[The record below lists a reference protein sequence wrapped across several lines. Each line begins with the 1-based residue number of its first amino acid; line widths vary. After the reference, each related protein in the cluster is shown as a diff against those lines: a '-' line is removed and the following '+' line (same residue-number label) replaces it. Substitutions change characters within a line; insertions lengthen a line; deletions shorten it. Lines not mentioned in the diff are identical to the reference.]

1 VVSQREPLKMSG
13 ARHRVNMVDAHDAL
27 AYVQQVLCEPARL
40 RIVAALDGAD
50 LTVSELAAVIGRKV
64 PATSQHLRLLR
75 QLEIVEGER
84 HGTTVRYRLRS
95 GEATDQI
102 RAVLGTLGHDHDVAS

>member
-1 VVSQREPLKMSG
+1 
-13 ARHRVNMVDAHDAL
+13 MVDAHDTVAH
-27 AYVQQVLCEPARL
+27 VQQVFCEPARL
-40 RIVAALDGAD
+40 RIVAALDGDD

-64 PATSQHLRLLR
+64 PATSQHLRLLS
-75 QLEIVEGER
+75 QLEVVEGER

-102 RAVLGTLGHDHDVAS
+102 RAVLGTFDHEQDVAS